1 MVYYLSLFYDI
12 FQTTYLKKFIHSN
25 REVNLKE
32 EFVLTFMYVFKY
44 ILGGKHLA
52 KSDLLWTYI
61 GSKYLLLNFQ
71 DLQHIIS
78 ITCNYVDCCLT
89 FLGKVFID
97 LRSPGGDGRWQQRRR
112 RLRGRPSLSS
122 KGFSFFEEIWNKR
135 ETYCKSCIALC
146 RSSVLSTFNFGVY
159 WVETYENKHWL

>member
-1 MVYYLSLFYDI
+1 MFSCTYWEVYFEP
-12 FQTTYLKKFIHSN
+12 TYL
-25 REVNLKE
+25 
-32 EFVLTFMYVFKY
+32 
-44 ILGGKHLA
+44 
-52 KSDLLWTYI
+52 
-61 GSKYLLLNFQ
+61 SKYLLLSFQ

-97 LRSPGGDGRWQQRRR
+97 LRSPGGGDGRWQQRRQLGR
-112 RLRGRPSLSS
+112 WRLCGRPSLSS

-146 RSSVLSTFNFGVY
+146 RSSVRSTFNFGVHLFNIIVFFFQKDNIIIRF
-159 WVETYENKHWL
+159 WFLHCHLNVILMLNI

>member
-1 MVYYLSLFYDI
+1 MSIITFSPVANFGNLSI
-12 FQTTYLKKFIHSN
+12 
-25 REVNLKE
+25 
-32 EFVLTFMYVFKY
+32 
-44 ILGGKHLA
+44 
-52 KSDLLWTYI
+52 
-61 GSKYLLLNFQ
+61 
-71 DLQHIIS
+71 QHIIS

-97 LRSPGGDGRWQQRRR
+97 LRSPGGGDGRWQQRRRRRQVRR

-146 RSSVLSTFNFGVY
+146 RSSVWSTFNFGVY
-159 WVETYENKHWL
+159 WFETYEKQTLTVIIWGILISIKLLENLLKPSQWHSFFFFMNWCNISPQCLLLKETNTKG

>member
-1 MVYYLSLFYDI
+1 MFSC
-12 FQTTYLKKFIHSN
+12 TYWEENILQ
-25 REVNLKE
+25 NLIYFE
-32 EFVLTFMYVFKY
+32 P
-44 ILGGKHLA
+44 
-52 KSDLLWTYI
+52 TYI
-61 GSKYLLLNFQ
+61 SKYLLLSFQ

-97 LRSPGGDGRWQQRRR
+97 LRSPGDGDGRWQQRRR
-112 RLRGRPSLSS
+112 QVGLHGRLRGRPSLSS

-146 RSSVLSTFNFGVY
+146 RSSVQSTFNFGVY
-159 WVETYENKHWL
+159 

>member
-1 MVYYLSLFYDI
+1 MKIPS
-12 FQTTYLKKFIHSN
+12 S
-25 REVNLKE
+25 
-32 EFVLTFMYVFKY
+32 
-44 ILGGKHLA
+44 ILGRTCCVQKLFRTFRTIFVHNVFSPCSA
-52 KSDLLWTYI
+52 KRRASD
-61 GSKYLLLNFQ
+61 K
-71 DLQHIIS
+71 DLPVQHIIS

-97 LRSPGGDGRWQQRRR
+97 LRSPGGDGRWQQRWRQVGRR

-159 WVETYENKHWL
+159 

>member
-1 MVYYLSLFYDI
+1 MFSC
-12 FQTTYLKKFIHSN
+12 TYWEENILQ
-25 REVNLKE
+25 NLIYFE
-32 EFVLTFMYVFKY
+32 P
-44 ILGGKHLA
+44 
-52 KSDLLWTYI
+52 TYI
-61 GSKYLLLNFQ
+61 SKYLLLSFQ

-97 LRSPGGDGRWQQRRR
+97 LRSPGGGDGRWQQRRRRRQVRRR

-146 RSSVLSTFNFGVY
+146 RSSVRSTFNFGVY
-159 WVETYENKHWL
+159 